1 MFNVTRR
8 KSDSAVQQKQQQQL
22 LHQNHLQQSQQQQ
35 PQQPT
40 TQQQQSLNY
49 NLIKEKPKFKRCVS
63 IARLFGNAYS
73 TSSHMSRQKNVDAGG
88 STVKARILFKNR
100 HHNNNTTT
108 TNVANKSKI
117 ERFKNRS
124 ESQIDRM
131 ASSDCTDS
139 SCKPAHLPIED
150 FCDEKDLSARAIRT
164 ISKGLSLIWR
174 RSYSVEISTPD
185 PEYKVF
191 YLGNVL
197 TGWAKGTCIC
207 ICVCICML
215 LRHLLICFFSLFVC
229 LFLRNFFFH
238 TRIRYIVQ

>member
-8 KSDSAVQQKQQQQL
+8 KSDSAVQQQQHNQQ
-22 LHQNHLQQSQQQQ
+22 QQQQ
-35 PQQPT
+35 PQPPL
-40 TQQQQSLNY
+40 QQQQLQSLNY
-49 NLIKEKPKFKRCVS
+49 SLIKEKPKFKRCVS

-73 TSSHMSRQKNVDAGG
+73 TSPHMSRQKSIDAGG

-100 HHNNNTTT
+100 HHTSNTHTSPATNNTTT
-108 TNVANKSKI
+108 TVANKSKI

-139 SCKPAHLPIED
+139 SCKPNHLPIED
-150 FCDEKDLSARAIRT
+150 FCDEKDLSARAIRS

-174 RSYSVEISTPD
+174 RKYSVEISTPD

-197 TGWAKGTCIC
+197 TGWAKGT
-207 ICVCICML
+207 
-215 LRHLLICFFSLFVC
+215 
-229 LFLRNFFFH
+229 
-238 TRIRYIVQ
+238 

>member
-8 KSDSAVQQKQQQQL
+8 KSDSAVQQQHHNQQQQQPPQQQQQQQQL
-22 LHQNHLQQSQQQQ
+22 QLQQ
-35 PQQPT
+35 
-40 TQQQQSLNY
+40 QQQQSLNY
-49 NLIKEKPKFKRCVS
+49 SLIKEKPKFKRCVS

-73 TSSHMSRQKNVDAGG
+73 TSTHMSRQKNIDAGG
-88 STVKARILFKNR
+88 STVKARISFKNR
-100 HHNNNTTT
+100 HHTNTHTSSVTNNTNTT

-124 ESQIDRM
+124 ETQIDRM

-139 SCKPAHLPIED
+139 SCKPNHLPIED
-150 FCDEKDLSARAIRT
+150 FCDEKDLSARAIRS

-174 RSYSVEISTPD
+174 RKYSVEISTPD

-197 TGWAKGTCIC
+197 TGWAKGT
-207 ICVCICML
+207 
-215 LRHLLICFFSLFVC
+215 
-229 LFLRNFFFH
+229 
-238 TRIRYIVQ
+238 

>member
-8 KSDSAVQQKQQQQL
+8 KSDSAVQQ
-22 LHQNHLQQSQQQQ
+22 QQQ
-35 PQQPT
+35 PQPQPQLQLLQ
-40 TQQQQSLNY
+40 QQQQSLNY
-49 NLIKEKPKFKRCVS
+49 SLIKEKPKFKRCVS

-73 TSSHMSRQKNVDAGG
+73 TSPHMSRQKNIDAGG

-100 HHNNNTTT
+100 HHTNTSSGTPNTTT
-108 TNVANKSKI
+108 TVANKSKI

-139 SCKPAHLPIED
+139 SCKPNHLPIED
-150 FCDEKDLSARAIRT
+150 FCDEKDLSARAIRS

-174 RSYSVEISTPD
+174 RKYSIEISTPD

-197 TGWAKGTCIC
+197 TGWAKG
-207 ICVCICML
+207 M
-215 LRHLLICFFSLFVC
+215 
-229 LFLRNFFFH
+229 
-238 TRIRYIVQ
+238 